1 MINVLLAKIY
11 LSALFPGVA
20 PWIWVVL
27 FVAILT
33 AANLKSVNLVAN
45 FNALFVLVQ
54 VAIIVVFIFLVVQG
68 CTKAKGSGPSGRC
81 NRLSVRMRI

>member
-1 MINVLLAKIY
+1 M
-11 LSALFPGVA
+11 
-20 PWIWVVL
+20 

-68 CTKAKGSGPSGRC
+68 CTKGKGWD
-81 NRLSVRMRI
+81 RLVAATVYQPECAFDPDYHRGDHCLLLVSRF